1 MSLSL
6 MDRTIEGL
14 RTCVVDDVHLSIRI
28 ADLLGTLTSSIRT
41 KFVRLAANNGPG
53 YNVSSRSRSP
63 MAASARNPPQQEV
76 DRGQGGFGQGTTTY
90 LNPMN
95 GNAYTYVPA
104 GRPTADALAGIATES
119 IDPTDSNVIFM
130 PPPDFSSSNVYG
142 AYEPTNNDNPTFGGD
157 DAGGGYMAD
166 WLALP
171 LDPLLN
177 SSGQGVSQGM
187 AGFGPDVGN
196 FDMLD
201 ILLNDHYESEGRP
214 SSSMFR

>member
-1 MSLSL
+1 

-28 ADLLGTLTSSIRT
+28 ADLLDTLTSSIRT

-53 YNVSSRSRSP
+53 YNVLSRSRSP
-63 MAASARNPPQQEV
+63 MASARNSPQQ
-76 DRGQGGFGQGTTTY
+76 QGERAEYGLNAGTTPTPY
-90 LNPMN
+90 LNPIS
-95 GNAYTYVPA
+95 GNAYVYNLT
-104 GRPTADALAGIATES
+104 GRDSLAGIATES
-119 IDPTDSNVIFM
+119 IDPNDSNIIFM
-130 PPPDFSSSNVYG
+130 PPPDFSSNTYG
-142 AYEPTNNDNPTFGGD
+142 AYENTTTNENQQYPNDDGSGG
-157 DAGGGYMAD
+157 AYMAD

-177 SSGQGVSQGM
+177 SSGAGVTQGT

-214 SSSMFR
+214 SSSLFR